1 MGRLRRR
8 QKPLAAR
15 KPHCFGETLVL
26 LVRPGLHNFL
36 INEHAQRWG
45 ISVVAE
51 PARVNPI
58 GNEAVAQREHLR
70 HRTHADGVPKVVGV
84 DPACQSGTGSRLRGQ
99 ETCLGLLPRQLV
111 TDERVCQAGKI
122 GAAAD
127 APDHHIRV
135 RAGHLHLL
143 LGFEADHCLVQEN
156 VVDDRTERVLGI
168 VVGGG
173 VLDGFGDRDPEA
185 AWRVRVVL

>member
-8 QKPLAAR
+8 QKSLAAR

-84 DPACQSGTGSRLRGQ
+84 DPACQSWTGCRLGGQ
-99 ETCLGLLPRQLV
+99 ATCLWLLPRQLV
-111 TDERVCQAGKI
+111 TDEWVCQAGSL
-122 GAAAD
+122 GAD
-127 APDHHIRV
+127 AVVPDYHIR
-135 RAGHLHLL
+135 
-143 LGFEADHCLVQEN
+143 LV
-156 VVDDRTERVLGI
+156 
-168 VVGGG
+168 
-173 VLDGFGDRDPEA
+173 
-185 AWRVRVVL
+185 